1 MKKQII
7 INSTRAESRV
17 AIVEEGRVAE
27 LFFERHDDRG
37 LVGNIYRGKV
47 SRVLPGMQAS
57 FIEVGIDR
65 TTFLYGGDTLDPAY
79 IQQRQEAEQSD
90 SEPGEIEFVRTP
102 VQNLIREGEEITIQ
116 VSKEPLGSKGARVT
130 MYLSLPGRYLVLVP
144 EIDHIGISRRI
155 EDDEVRDQLRK
166 KIEPIKPKDLGLI
179 IRTAALSASEEELK
193 SDVDYLVK
201 TWEELQDKIANA
213 KTPSLLYE
221 EPNLPIKTTRDYY
234 SEEVEEIIVDNKET
248 YEELERFFKKAM
260 NDAVSKLVLYED
272 KVPVFD
278 HYGIE
283 VDIGSAL
290 GRRAWLP
297 SGGYLI
303 VDQTEALTA
312 FDVNT
317 GRFVGS
323 QSAHET
329 ILKTNME
336 AVDVIVEQLRIRNIG
351 GIIVIDFID
360 MDKEEHR
367 ELVFNKFEQALRSD
381 KAKTNVLK
389 ISELGLVQMTRK
401 RTSESL
407 EHRLMEICPYCDER
421 GRVKS
426 VETESM
432 DMLRDI
438 RRHALRVPNKSIVV
452 KIRSDVK
459 EFLEAKHTD
468 MIDDLQDEFDLKITL
483 LENDL
488 NLALLKEP
496 AYEIIS

>member
-7 INSTRAESRV
+7 INSTHAETRI
-17 AIVEEGRVAE
+17 AILEDGRVAE
-27 LFFERHDDRG
+27 LFFERDNDKG
-37 LVGNIYRGKV
+37 LVGNIYKGKV

-57 FIEVGIDR
+57 FIDVGIDR
-65 TTFLYGGDTLDPAY
+65 TAFLYGGDTLDPLY
-79 IQQRQEAEQSD
+79 IQQRQEAERQN
-90 SEPGEIEFVRTP
+90 SESGEIEFTRTP
-102 VQNLIREGEEITIQ
+102 VQELIKEGQEITVQ

-155 EDDEVRDQLRK
+155 DDDEVRENLRK
-166 KIEPIKPKDLGLI
+166 LIEPIKPKGLGII
-179 IRTAALSASEEELK
+179 IRTAALSASVEELK
-193 SDVDYLVK
+193 KDIDYLVK
-201 TWEELQDKIANA
+201 TWKELQKNIKSS

-221 EPNLPIKTTRDYY
+221 EPSLHIKITRDYF
-234 SEEVEEIIVDNKET
+234 SEDIEEIIVDNVET
-248 YEELERFFKKAM
+248 YNELKKFFKIAVA
-260 NDAVSKLVLYED
+260 DATDRLVLYED
-272 KVPVFD
+272 KVPIFD
-278 HYGIE
+278 HYGVE

-323 QSAHET
+323 ESAHET
-329 ILKTNME
+329 ILKTNVE
-336 AVDVIVEQLRIRNIG
+336 AVKVIVEQLRIRNIG

-360 MDKEEHR
+360 MEKEEHR
-367 ELVFNKFEQALRSD
+367 EQVFNLFEEALKAD

-407 EHRLMEICPYCDER
+407 EHRLMELCPYCDGR

-426 VETESM
+426 VETETM
-432 DMLRDI
+432 DLIRDI
-438 RRHALRVPNKSIVV
+438 KRYAIRYPNKEIVV

-459 EFLEAKHTD
+459 EWVEYNC
-468 MIDDLQDEFDLKITL
+468 MDLVEELQTEFDIKIKL

-488 NLALLKEP
+488 NLSLLKEP